1 MLAYVEAHPDVREFV
16 YASPRTGYA
25 QFALALACRDM
36 GRRAIIFVPDA
47 PKNGLHALSQEAQ
60 ATEHCTVIAK
70 TIANFN
76 NLHSH
81 AKTYCREHGAHLVK
95 FGGDDTIVQQAITAA
110 ARTIQPPPE
119 EVWTAMS
126 SGVLSRSL
134 QQAWPHAEFK
144 GVTIG
149 HSTTEAQAGR
159 ADRIKHKKQFH
170 EPCGKRKLPPFP
182 SSETYDAKVWDV
194 MKCDVQKRK
203 RAKTGVLFWNVGA

>member
-25 QFALALACRDM
+25 QLALALACRDL
-36 GRRAIIFVPDA
+36 GRRATVFVPDA

-76 NLHSH
+76 NLHCH

-110 ARTIQPPPE
+110 ARTIPRHCRLRPFYYNGL
-119 EVWTAMS
+119 V
-126 SGVLSRSL
+126 G
-134 QQAWPHAEFK
+134 
-144 GVTIG
+144 GC
-149 HSTTEAQAGR
+149 
-159 ADRIKHKKQFH
+159 
-170 EPCGKRKLPPFP
+170 PCA
-182 SSETYDAKVWDV
+182 TV
-194 MKCDVQKRK
+194 
-203 RAKTGVLFWNVGA
+203 